1 MSSNQEQNHNE
12 KSLEAD
18 NIFLEN
24 FQLQTLSDDV
34 KNFNNFEE
42 SETVNDLGI
51 KRNDYYASNTND
63 KNNIIDTVSNN
74 NNLKLVPIT
83 ITTSHDRTSS
93 EIKLN
98 NNSTIQNE
106 TDKINHR
113 SFHEETKVSFIEKI
127 KETPTSES
135 LKNEF
140 DSKVIKEVKSTTSYC
155 GELNN
160 RAVSVIKYDT
170 MINQMTKNNNRISLD
185 RAFENNDYDNQ
196 DMLEKLELNYPIQEA
211 DGLDIST
218 YSSVAID
225 FGFVCSADKYN
236 KLTIK
241 TFDTSTHLHNNLQ
254 GKVTIIRSII
264 RINGDEI
271 LLPINFD
278 TDLVIQLR
286 KTKVMDKGYIYFYI
300 KFFIN
305 DLCIIK

>member
-1 MSSNQEQNHNE
+1 M
-12 KSLEAD
+12 
-18 NIFLEN
+18 
-24 FQLQTLSDDV
+24 QTLSDDV
-34 KNFNNFEE
+34 KNFNDFEE
-42 SETVNDLGI
+42 SETVNDLSI
-51 KRNDYYASNTND
+51 KTNDYYVPNTND
-63 KNNIIDTVSNN
+63 KNNIIDIVSNN

-83 ITTSHDRTSS
+83 ITTSLDRTS

-127 KETPTSES
+127 KETPISES

-140 DSKVIKEVKSTTSYC
+140 DLKFFMEVKSETSYC

-160 RAVSVIKYDT
+160 RTDSVIKYDT
-170 MINQMTKNNNRISLD
+170 MMNQMTKNNDRISLD

-196 DMLEKLELNYPIQEA
+196 NMLEKLELNYPIQEVN
-211 DGLDIST
+211 GFDIST

-225 FGFVCSADKYN
+225 FGFVCSVDKYN

-241 TFDTSTHLHNNLQ
+241 AFDTSTHLHNNLQ
-254 GKVTIIRSII
+254 GKVSIIRSII

-271 LLPINFD
+271 RLPINFD
-278 TDLVIQLR
+278 TDLVIQLQ
-286 KTKVMDKGYIYFYI
+286 KTKVPSLSHKGYIYFYI
-300 KFFIN
+300 TFFLLMIYT
-305 DLCIIK
+305 

>member
-1 MSSNQEQNHNE
+1 MSSNQEQNH
-12 KSLEAD
+12 

-34 KNFNNFEE
+34 KKFNDFEE
-42 SETVNDLGI
+42 SETVNDLSI
-51 KRNDYYASNTND
+51 KTNDYYAPNTND

-83 ITTSHDRTSS
+83 ITTSLDRTS

-127 KETPTSES
+127 KETPISES

-140 DSKVIKEVKSTTSYC
+140 DSKFFMEVKSETSYC

-160 RAVSVIKYDT
+160 RTDSVIKYDT
-170 MINQMTKNNNRISLD
+170 MMNQMTKNNNRISLD

-196 DMLEKLELNYPIQEA
+196 DMLEKLDLNYPIQEA
-211 DGLDIST
+211 NGFDIST

-225 FGFVCSADKYN
+225 FGFVCSVDKYN

-241 TFDTSTHLHNNLQ
+241 TFDTSTHLHNNVQ

-264 RINGDEI
+264 RNNGDEI